1 MTAFL
6 IISILGVSAP
16 ILALNGPPQITTH
29 YEVLEPETWVGKEL
43 PILEHID
50 IAESLKKGPWLVL
63 LYHYDCPDCAW
74 AIPMYEQMARDLAGN
89 EDFLRIALIA
99 VPPYGRGSVSGN
111 CPCALG
117 RLAETKE
124 WFVTTPAVALLTAGK
139 VTSAWEGNA
148 PDLDAIL
155 QSMAFKDNQADRS
168 VRYTKTK
175 VILTQNWAR
184 PLKGGEKP

>member
-6 IISILGVSAP
+6 TIAILGISAP
-16 ILALNGPPQITTH
+16 ILALNEPPEITSR
-29 YEVLEPETWVGKEL
+29 YEVLEPETWVGKEM
-43 PILEHID
+43 PILDHID
-50 IAESLKKGPWLVL
+50 IAESLKKGAWLVL

-74 AIPMYEQMARDLAGN
+74 AIPMYKKIARELAGN

-99 VPPYGRGSVSGN
+99 VPPYGRGPVSEN
-111 CPCALG
+111 SPCTLG
-117 RLAETKE
+117 RLAGTKE
-124 WFVTTPAVALLTAGK
+124 WFVTTPALVLLSDSQ

-155 QSMAFKDNQADRS
+155 QSMAFKDNQDVLS